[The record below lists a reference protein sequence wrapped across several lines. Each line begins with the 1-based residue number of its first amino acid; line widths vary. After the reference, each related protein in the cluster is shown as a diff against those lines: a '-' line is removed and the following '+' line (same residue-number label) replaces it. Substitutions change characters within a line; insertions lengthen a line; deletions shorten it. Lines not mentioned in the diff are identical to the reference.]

1 LREAVVCDSSCLIAL
16 ERIGHLDLLP
26 ALFHPVQAPPTVLQE
41 FGASPEWLRVEAPTD
56 RALVVALGMLMDA
69 GEAEAVALASE
80 RGWPIILDDRQARAV
95 ARRLDLQIVGTVAV
109 LIRAKRQGLIEAIGP
124 LLDDLAKNEFRLSEA
139 LRQEALRLA
148 GE

>member
-1 LREAVVCDSSCLIAL
+1 
-16 ERIGHLDLLP
+16 
-26 ALFHPVQAPPTVLQE
+26 
-41 FGASPEWLRVEAPTD
+41 
-56 RALVVALGMLMDA
+56 MLMDA

-80 RGWPIILDDRQARAV
+80 RGWPIVLDDRQARAV

-109 LIRAKRQGLIEAIGP
+109 LVRAKRQGLINTIGP
-124 LLDDLAKNEFRLSEA
+124 LLDELSEKDFRISEA